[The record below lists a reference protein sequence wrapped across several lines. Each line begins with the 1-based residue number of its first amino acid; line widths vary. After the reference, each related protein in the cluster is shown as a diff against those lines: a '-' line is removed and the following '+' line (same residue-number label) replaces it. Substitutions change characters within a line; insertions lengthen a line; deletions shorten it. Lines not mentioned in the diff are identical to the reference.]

1 MQPMTSGKSKTKS
14 EPKPKPRARTYD
26 SSRRNRQAAQTRA
39 EVLAAAA
46 ELFNAH
52 GWAGTTLA
60 AVAATAGVAVETIY
74 AGFGSKKGLLR
85 AAMDVA
91 IVGDAEPVPFAER
104 EESARLGRGTREE
117 RLRAA
122 AAVQT
127 DIHERSAGRVARDPR
142 RRFQRPGGRAVAA
155 RARARAARRDAAQP
169 RFDLRARAVD
179 EQLVDVCW
187 ALFSAEVYAKL
198 TGDGGWTRADYERW
212 LLEATT
218 RIVGD

>member
-14 EPKPKPRARTYD
+14 EPKPKPRARAYD
-26 SSRRNRQAAQTRA
+26 SSRRNRQAAETRA

-46 ELFNAH
+46 ELFNTH

-74 AGFGSKKGLLR
+74 SGFGSKKGLLR

-104 EESARLGRGTREE
+104 EESARLGRGTRDE

-127 DIHERSAGRVARDPR
+127 DIHERSAGVWRAILAAASNDPEVEQWRHELELGR
-142 RRFQRPGGRAVAA
+142 RIEM
-155 RARARAARRDAAQP
+155 RRSLGLIFE
-169 RFDLRARAVD
+169 REVD

-198 TGDGGWTRADYERW
+198 TGDGGWTRAEYERW
-212 LLEATT
+212 LQEATT